1 MEESPMVNSIFKIVY
16 LIELI
21 AITAVRG
28 RHTAP
33 YRRLKTAV
41 DRSSALDTGLLA
53 LVGVGML
60 VPLVYVFSSI
70 LDFADYDLPRW
81 VGWLGALLFAG
92 AAWLL
97 WRSHADLGRNWTPTL
112 GLREEHALV
121 SDGVFRHIRHP
132 MYAAHLLW
140 GLAQLLRLHN
150 WIAGPAMLL
159 VTVPQVLLRVGDEE
173 RMMVERFG
181 EAYERYM
188 ARTGRLLPRLRL

>member
-1 MEESPMVNSIFKIVY
+1 MVNSIFKIVY